1 MDEWLVEE
9 ELWLDVVVLLDVELE
24 LELLDDDGLVL
35 DEDELL
41 GDDVLDSLDN
51 DDELLLDDVVLL
63 EEELELE
70 VLDDDELV
78 DEEDVELLVEEK
90 VDELVEE
97 EVDELVEDEVEELV
111 EEEVDELVEEEVDE
125 LVEDEV
131 ELHPQ
136 WIPLGGR
143 HHHSPVHPTRQ
154 IRHDNVLS
162 KRPWNA

>member
-97 EVDELVEDEVEELV
+97 EVDELVEDEVE
-111 EEEVDELVEEEVDE
+111 
-125 LVEDEV
+125 
-131 ELHPQ
+131 LHPQ